1 MTKTTFPL
9 SNLFEDQRIVTLS
22 ILFLL
27 IILLPVEVFPFSPQP
42 DSAPSFF
49 TAIPDMDG
57 KIPLYWFK
65 PGINPEE
72 KIFDDGTKEL
82 QFNVFDQWYE
92 NCAAEKFFSPSTPFV
107 LLKSK
112 VFISYQGR
120 PGDALYD
127 SAAQFFITI
136 NKNDHGK
143 PGFPFSEPVY
153 AKASGNGVP
162 EGEWV
167 EIEHNLLITEDTFW
181 VVFHWLKE
189 TPTSP
194 LIGADDSTNNK
205 NSFWGWK
212 KDGYWQWNKWS
223 YNLMIRCLL
232 LSNGMQTSLSPGG
245 YKLYRGDTSDFPLSP
260 ASLLRTFPADSFY
273 CLDDQVTNGKS
284 YYYKLTALYSGQE
297 SDTSNEVQATP
308 RLGAFLQSDLDSLEV
323 LLPSGQKKVEYLQLS
338 NPGGLPLDYNIEFE
352 LSLDDSTKGTDSY
365 GYYWSD
371 NLTRKSLSYDWMDIS
386 QRGVLINSVADKN
399 KVYGP
404 IPLNFLFPFYGNLYD
419 SLWISTNGV
428 LSFYPW
434 ELRFVNQPLPCA
446 QGYFSLIAPLW
457 SNLTLNQDSKIY
469 LYRSSDSLIVS
480 FIDIKYFKNGTL
492 FTFQV
497 ILTKQGSIDF
507 QYEKLSQSNDTATV
521 GIQNEDG
528 TSALLIS
535 YNQDYLRD
543 SLRIRINPP
552 YLQVSPMKG
561 KINPGENQT
570 IKLAFDS
577 YFLSQGLFKG
587 KLKVFSQDKN
597 HSLNPLSLPVVL
609 NVDTTTSVQN
619 APEQIPV
626 TFKLGQ
632 NYPNP
637 FNPLTTIPFK
647 AGSRKPGAGSPTRT
661 TLKIYNV
668 LGQLVKTLVDEEK
681 SPGNYQVIW
690 DGKDQKG
697 DEVSSGIY
705 FYQLRTG
712 NYKETRK
719 MSLLR

>member
-1 MTKTTFPL
+1 MTKATFPL

-27 IILLPVEVFPFSPQP
+27 IFLLPVEVFPFSTQA

-49 TAIPDMDG
+49 TAISDMDG

-82 QFNVFDQWYE
+82 QFYISDQWYE
-92 NCAAEKFFSPSTPFV
+92 NCAAEKFSSSLTPYV

-112 VFISYQGR
+112 IFISYQGKS
-120 PGDALYD
+120 GDTLYD
-127 SAAQFFITI
+127 AADPFYVTI
-136 NKNDHGK
+136 NKDDHGK
-143 PGFPFSEPVY
+143 PGLPLSEPVY
-153 AKASGNGVP
+153 AKASANGSS

-189 TPTSP
+189 QPTSP
-194 LIGADDSTNNK
+194 LIGADNSTNNK

-212 KDGYWQWNKWS
+212 KDGYWQWNEWN
-223 YNLMIRCLL
+223 YNLMIRCLT
-232 LSNGMQTSLSPGG
+232 LSNDLQTSLLPDG
-245 YKLYRGDTSDFPLSP
+245 YNLYRGDSSNFSISTESFLKY
-260 ASLLRTFPADSFY
+260 FPADSFY
-273 CLDDQVTNGKS
+273 YLDDQVINGKG

-323 LLPSGQKKVEYLQLS
+323 LLPSGQKKEEYLQLS

-352 LSLDDSTKGTDSY
+352 FSLDDSTKGTDSY

-371 NLTRKSLSYDWMDIS
+371 NLTRKSLSYEWVDTS
-386 QRGVLINSVADKN
+386 QGGMLINSAADKD

-419 SLWISTNGV
+419 SLWILTNGV

-434 ELRFVNQPLPCA
+434 DLRWINQPLPCA
-446 QGYFSLIAPLW
+446 QGYFGLIAPLW
-457 SNLTLNQDSKIY
+457 SNLTLNQNSKIY
-469 LYRSSDSLIVS
+469 LFQAPDSIVVS
-480 FIDIKYFKNGTL
+480 FVDLKHFKTGTL
-492 FTFQV
+492 LTFQV

-507 QYEKLSQSNDTATV
+507 QYEKLSQSNETATV

-535 YNQDYLRD
+535 YNQDYLED

-552 YLQVSPMKG
+552 FLQVSPMKG

-570 IKLAFDS
+570 IKLTFDS
-577 YFLSQGLFKG
+577 YFLWQGLFKG

-597 HSLNPLSLPVVL
+597 HSLNPLTLPVVL

-619 APEQIPV
+619 TPEQIPV

-637 FNPLTTIPFK
+637 FNPLTTIPFTVI
-647 AGSRKPGAGSPTRT
+647 GSQFIVHRPGHTS
-661 TLKIYNV
+661 LVIYNI
-668 LGQLVKTLVDEEK
+668 LGQKVRTLVDEEK

-690 DGKDQKG
+690 DRKDQRG
-697 DEVSSGIY
+697 NEVSSGIY
-705 FYQLRTG
+705 FYQLKAG